1 MASPIQS
8 VDSEPLA
15 DRKLLPTT
23 SKGGAGIP
31 DVSVEDM
38 LGDFR
43 SFIRRQFGLSEVATK
58 IESKY
63 DIPKGQWSLDNIK
76 KAWGKTTR
84 LNGGRRMKWSFAV
97 MAQLQKHQET
107 IAKIKFDHEYWSTKD
122 QLMAVVEELRDAKSK
137 LEHYDEIRT
146 DLQNKT
152 SELQQLSVQIGE
164 FQNQVFKVE
173 SKYQQL
179 QLNTERSDDEYRSTK
194 RQLITVVE
202 ELQDAKSKLET
213 DLQDAKSKLEH
224 SDEIKTDL
232 QVAKSKLET
241 ELQVAKSKL
250 EHYDEIKTDLQDAK
264 SKLETELQV
273 AKSKLEHYD
282 EIKTELRDAKSKL
295 ETDLQNKT
303 SELQQLSFQITE
315 FQNQVFEVESKYR
328 QLQLKTEQ
336 IELENCKLVKERCV
350 LERNITSV
358 TEHCNSLTNMLSVQ
372 KIEQTQKAVQATHL
386 VAQSAIAQPRSIVK
400 NKSFSLS
407 DESDED
413 SVPTIQ
419 NTKAIRLAPLK
430 RKRVRV
436 GSKKIEEDG
445 KTITRNIFDHQWVH
459 EQIDPSKIDEWSKG
473 LPHPKKG
480 GKITWDG
487 IHRLQAIYSLHPF
500 DGVQILTIML
510 GTRISSTLRNEVEV
524 ALGDDLQNLE
534 AGWLTIK
541 NWLLQFRPPRTN
553 WSKITACFQKK
564 NEDIQ
569 DFEERF
575 LRTWME
581 YSGMTLDQE
590 NDTWDASTLS
600 PLKTAFIAG
609 VKPGVSAALN
619 LVLPAWATAGTY
631 RDIVDRCIQI
641 DRGLHNQAT
650 FNTAAAQMQPIAQ
663 IQPMLPAAPAAA
675 VAAPAGISAVTTIS
689 PPAPEQTSTLAPL
702 KSRKKIPQCLSC
714 GRVGHWMAKCY
725 QKQRMDSRDDNEV
738 DNVHYNTSPPRGQ
751 PCNTYQQDTPSMAS
765 GQPYWLSN
773 YNHGLLLQ
781 LINNS
786 IIIAQLFTTWLYRII
801 SGNCL
806 FGLPPLSNMK
816 MMF

>member
-1 MASPIQS
+1 
-8 VDSEPLA
+8 
-15 DRKLLPTT
+15 
-23 SKGGAGIP
+23 
-31 DVSVEDM
+31 
-38 LGDFR
+38 
-43 SFIRRQFGLSEVATK
+43 
-58 IESKY
+58 
-63 DIPKGQWSLDNIK
+63 
-76 KAWGKTTR
+76 
-84 LNGGRRMKWSFAV
+84 
-97 MAQLQKHQET
+97 
-107 IAKIKFDHEYWSTKD
+107 
-122 QLMAVVEELRDAKSK
+122 
-137 LEHYDEIRT
+137 
-146 DLQNKT
+146 
-152 SELQQLSVQIGE
+152 
-164 FQNQVFKVE
+164 
-173 SKYQQL
+173 
-179 QLNTERSDDEYRSTK
+179 
-194 RQLITVVE
+194 
-202 ELQDAKSKLET
+202 
-213 DLQDAKSKLEH
+213 
-224 SDEIKTDL
+224 
-232 QVAKSKLET
+232 
-241 ELQVAKSKL
+241 
-250 EHYDEIKTDLQDAK
+250 
-264 SKLETELQV
+264 
-273 AKSKLEHYD
+273 
-282 EIKTELRDAKSKL
+282 
-295 ETDLQNKT
+295 
-303 SELQQLSFQITE
+303 
-315 FQNQVFEVESKYR
+315 
-328 QLQLKTEQ
+328 
-336 IELENCKLVKERCV
+336 
-350 LERNITSV
+350 
-358 TEHCNSLTNMLSVQ
+358 MLSVQ

-445 KTITRNIFDHQWVH
+445 ETITRNIFDHQWVH

-480 GKITWDG
+480 GKTTWDG

-510 GTRISSTLRNEVEV
+510 GTRISSTLKNEVEV

-581 YSGMTLDQE
+581 YSGMTLDKE

-689 PPAPEQTSTLAPL
+689 PPAQGQTCTLAPL

-738 DNVHYNTSPPRGQ
+738 DNVHYNTFPPRGQ

-765 GQPYWLSN
+765 GQQHWLSN

>member
-1 MASPIQS
+1 M
-8 VDSEPLA
+8 V
-15 DRKLLPTT
+15 
-23 SKGGAGIP
+23 
-31 DVSVEDM
+31 
-38 LGDFR
+38 
-43 SFIRRQFGLSEVATK
+43 
-58 IESKY
+58 
-63 DIPKGQWSLDNIK
+63 
-76 KAWGKTTR
+76 
-84 LNGGRRMKWSFAV
+84 
-97 MAQLQKHQET
+97 
-107 IAKIKFDHEYWSTKD
+107 
-122 QLMAVVEELRDAKSK
+122 
-137 LEHYDEIRT
+137 
-146 DLQNKT
+146 
-152 SELQQLSVQIGE
+152 
-164 FQNQVFKVE
+164 NQ
-173 SKYQQL
+173 
-179 QLNTERSDDEYRSTK
+179 D
-194 RQLITVVE
+194 
-202 ELQDAKSKLET
+202 
-213 DLQDAKSKLEH
+213 
-224 SDEIKTDL
+224 
-232 QVAKSKLET
+232 
-241 ELQVAKSKL
+241 LQVAKSKL

-264 SKLETELQV
+264 SKLEYYDEIKTDLQV

-282 EIKTELRDAKSKL
+282 EIKTELQDAKSKL
-295 ETDLQNKT
+295 ETELQDAKSKLEHSDEIKTGLQVAKSKLEHYDEIKTDLRVAKSKLEHHDEIKTDLQNKT

-328 QLQLKTEQ
+328 QLQLKTER

-358 TEHCNSLTNMLSVQ
+358 NEDCKSLTNMLSVQ
-372 KIEQTQKAVQATHL
+372 KIEQTQKAVQTTHL

-445 KTITRNIFDHQWVH
+445 ETITRNIFDHQWVH

-480 GKITWDG
+480 GMTTWDG
-487 IHRLQAIYSLHPF
+487 IHRLQAIYSLHPL

-534 AGWLTIK
+534 GGWLTIK

-553 WSKITACFQKK
+553 WSKITACIQK
-564 NEDIQ
+564 NDEDIQ

-575 LRTWME
+575 LHTWME

-609 VKPGVSAALN
+609 VKPGISAALN

-675 VAAPAGISAVTTIS
+675 VAAPAGISALTTIS
-689 PPAPEQTSTLAPL
+689 PPAPEQTCTLAPL
-702 KSRKKIPQCLSC
+702 KSRKEIPKCLFC

-725 QKQRMDSRDDNEV
+725 QKQRTSLDSRDDNEV
-738 DNVHYNTSPPRGQ
+738 ENIHYNTYPPRGQ
-751 PCNTYQQDTPSMAS
+751 LRNSHKQDAPRVTFQQDTPRLAYRDSRPS
-765 GQPYWLSN
+765 QPYPRREEPYPRRDELYPRREEPYPRRDELYPRRNLYDDDNAVNEMLNSCPPAQRSSLYDNSKN
-773 YNHGLLLQ
+773 Y
-781 LINNS
+781 
-786 IIIAQLFTTWLYRII
+786 
-801 SGNCL
+801 
-806 FGLPPLSNMK
+806 
-816 MMF
+816 

>member
-1 MASPIQS
+1 
-8 VDSEPLA
+8 
-15 DRKLLPTT
+15 
-23 SKGGAGIP
+23 
-31 DVSVEDM
+31 
-38 LGDFR
+38 
-43 SFIRRQFGLSEVATK
+43 
-58 IESKY
+58 
-63 DIPKGQWSLDNIK
+63 
-76 KAWGKTTR
+76 
-84 LNGGRRMKWSFAV
+84 
-97 MAQLQKHQET
+97 
-107 IAKIKFDHEYWSTKD
+107 
-122 QLMAVVEELRDAKSK
+122 
-137 LEHYDEIRT
+137 
-146 DLQNKT
+146 
-152 SELQQLSVQIGE
+152 
-164 FQNQVFKVE
+164 
-173 SKYQQL
+173 
-179 QLNTERSDDEYRSTK
+179 
-194 RQLITVVE
+194 
-202 ELQDAKSKLET
+202 
-213 DLQDAKSKLEH
+213 
-224 SDEIKTDL
+224 
-232 QVAKSKLET
+232 
-241 ELQVAKSKL
+241 
-250 EHYDEIKTDLQDAK
+250 
-264 SKLETELQV
+264 
-273 AKSKLEHYD
+273 
-282 EIKTELRDAKSKL
+282 
-295 ETDLQNKT
+295 
-303 SELQQLSFQITE
+303 
-315 FQNQVFEVESKYR
+315 
-328 QLQLKTEQ
+328 
-336 IELENCKLVKERCV
+336 
-350 LERNITSV
+350 
-358 TEHCNSLTNMLSVQ
+358 MLSVQ

-400 NKSFSLS
+400 HKSFSLS

-430 RKRVRV
+430 HKRVRV

-445 KTITRNIFDHQWVH
+445 ETITRNIFDHQWVH

-480 GKITWDG
+480 GKTTWDE

-500 DGVQILTIML
+500 DGVQILIIML

-524 ALGDDLQNLE
+524 TLGDDLQNLE

-553 WSKITACFQKK
+553 WSKITACFQK
-564 NEDIQ
+564 NDEDIQ

-575 LRTWME
+575 LHTWME

-600 PLKTAFIAG
+600 PLKTAFIAC

-663 IQPMLPAAPAAA
+663 IQPTLPAAPAAA

-689 PPAPEQTSTLAPL
+689 PPALEQTCTLAPL

-738 DNVHYNTSPPRGQ
+738 DNVHYNTFPPRGQ
-751 PCNTYQQDTPSMAS
+751 PCNTYQQDTPSLAS
-765 GQPYWLSN
+765 GQQHWLSN

>member
-1 MASPIQS
+1 
-8 VDSEPLA
+8 
-15 DRKLLPTT
+15 
-23 SKGGAGIP
+23 
-31 DVSVEDM
+31 
-38 LGDFR
+38 
-43 SFIRRQFGLSEVATK
+43 
-58 IESKY
+58 
-63 DIPKGQWSLDNIK
+63 
-76 KAWGKTTR
+76 
-84 LNGGRRMKWSFAV
+84 
-97 MAQLQKHQET
+97 
-107 IAKIKFDHEYWSTKD
+107 
-122 QLMAVVEELRDAKSK
+122 
-137 LEHYDEIRT
+137 
-146 DLQNKT
+146 
-152 SELQQLSVQIGE
+152 
-164 FQNQVFKVE
+164 
-173 SKYQQL
+173 
-179 QLNTERSDDEYRSTK
+179 
-194 RQLITVVE
+194 
-202 ELQDAKSKLET
+202 
-213 DLQDAKSKLEH
+213 
-224 SDEIKTDL
+224 
-232 QVAKSKLET
+232 
-241 ELQVAKSKL
+241 
-250 EHYDEIKTDLQDAK
+250 
-264 SKLETELQV
+264 
-273 AKSKLEHYD
+273 
-282 EIKTELRDAKSKL
+282 
-295 ETDLQNKT
+295 
-303 SELQQLSFQITE
+303 
-315 FQNQVFEVESKYR
+315 
-328 QLQLKTEQ
+328 
-336 IELENCKLVKERCV
+336 
-350 LERNITSV
+350 
-358 TEHCNSLTNMLSVQ
+358 MLSVQ

-445 KTITRNIFDHQWVH
+445 ETITRNIFDHQWVH

-581 YSGMTLDQE
+581 YSGMTLDKE

-641 DRGLHNQAT
+641 DRGLHN
-650 FNTAAAQMQPIAQ
+650 
-663 IQPMLPAAPAAA
+663 
-675 VAAPAGISAVTTIS
+675 
-689 PPAPEQTSTLAPL
+689 
-702 KSRKKIPQCLSC
+702 
-714 GRVGHWMAKCY
+714 
-725 QKQRMDSRDDNEV
+725 
-738 DNVHYNTSPPRGQ
+738 
-751 PCNTYQQDTPSMAS
+751 
-765 GQPYWLSN
+765 
-773 YNHGLLLQ
+773 
-781 LINNS
+781 
-786 IIIAQLFTTWLYRII
+786 
-801 SGNCL
+801 
-806 FGLPPLSNMK
+806 
-816 MMF
+816 